1 MNVKK
6 LVCSIISLSLLVNSG
21 IAALPVSASAVDTDT
36 EIYVSPDG
44 NDSNSGSSESPFKTL
59 ERAKAE
65 VRVHNSNMSGNI
77 IVNIASGVYYMDNTL
92 EFTQADSGT
101 NGFSVIYRGITDEN
115 RESNSQRRVL
125 IFPTIGNSMMNRL
138 IFISMKILIGLSD
151 NCILTMTA
159 PYAQGSPNLEA
170 KVGGPFQMLQEV
182 AHIRCL

>member
-6 LVCSIISLSLLVNSG
+6 LVCSIISLSLLVNCG

-77 IVNIASGVYYMDNTL
+77 IVNPVFIIWITL
-92 EFTQADSGT
+92 L
-101 NGFSVIYRGITDEN
+101 
-115 RESNSQRRVL
+115 NSPKQIPELTVL
-125 IFPTIGNSMMNRL
+125 
-138 IFISMKILIGLSD
+138 
-151 NCILTMTA
+151 
-159 PYAQGSPNLEA
+159 
-170 KVGGPFQMLQEV
+170 V
-182 AHIRCL
+182 

>member
-6 LVCSIISLSLLVNSG
+6 LVCSIISLSLLVNCG

-36 EIYVSPDG
+36 EIYISPDG

-115 RESNSQRRVL
+115 
-125 IFPTIGNSMMNRL
+125 GNSP
-138 IFISMKILIGLSD
+138 IVSGGVDISD
-151 NCILTMTA
+151 NWELYDESA
-159 PYAQGSPNLEA
+159 
-170 KVGGPFQMLQEV
+170 
-182 AHIRCL
+182 